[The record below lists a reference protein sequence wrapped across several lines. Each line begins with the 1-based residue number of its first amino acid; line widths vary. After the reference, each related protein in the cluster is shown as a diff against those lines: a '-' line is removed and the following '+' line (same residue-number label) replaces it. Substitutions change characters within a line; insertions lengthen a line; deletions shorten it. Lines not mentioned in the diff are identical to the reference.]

1 MATSGVTTWQ
11 LTGDELI
18 QAALRKLVV
27 VGDGMVSTP
36 TQVQAGKEAL
46 NAMLKT
52 FQAEG
57 MPLWAITQTDI
68 PLTASRTYV
77 LGIGQPINI
86 PAPLKLTQAILV
98 DHLAVI
104 SRPLNIYTRYDYN
117 LLPKD
122 ASTGSVVNVC
132 YEPENQKGNLLVW
145 PTPDAYSIANTVVQI
160 TYQRPVDDMVSSTD
174 TLDFPQVWSEAVIY
188 GLAWRL
194 APEYGVPLNDR
205 KVLAQEAQIFLDKAL
220 SFGTEEGSLYFQP
233 AWQRN

>member
-1 MATSGVTTWQ
+1 MATSGITTWQ
-11 LTGDELI
+11 LSQTQI
-18 QAALRKLVV
+18 ITSALRKLVV
-27 VGDGMVSTP
+27 IGDGQTATA
-36 TQVQAGKEAL
+36 TQVSDALVAL

-57 MPLWAITQTDI
+57 MPLWAITEANI
-68 PLTASRTYV
+68 PLTATREYR
-77 LGIGQPINI
+77 LGIGETINI
-86 PAPLKLTQAILV
+86 PAPLKVTQAILV
-98 DHLAVI
+98 DQLAVI

-160 TYQRPVDDMVSSTD
+160 TYQRPMDDMVTPTD

-194 APEYGVPLNDR
+194 SPEYGTPLADQ
-205 KVLAQEAQIFLDKAL
+205 KVLAQTAQIFLDKAL
-220 SFGTEEGSLYFQP
+220 SFGTEEGSFYLQP